1 MKKIVFNVLI
11 CFFMIF
17 LCATRSNATINT
29 GCGLADYKAV
39 YQNSSAF
46 SRFQIRWDSKSYKS
60 IAKRAEVCSKGDK
73 DLYNIIQQDRDL
85 DIVLGIVLLLIFCI
99 TLLFVFVN
107 KKKAK

>member
-1 MKKIVFNVLI
+1 MKKMVFNVLI
-11 CFFMIF
+11 CFFVIF
-17 LCATRSNATINT
+17 LCANRSNATINT

-46 SRFQIRWDSKSYKS
+46 SRFQIRWDSKSYES
-60 IAKRAEVCSKGDK
+60 IVKRAEVCSKGDK

-99 TLLFVFVN
+99 TLSFVFVN
-107 KKKAK
+107 KKKSK

>member
-1 MKKIVFNVLI
+1 
-11 CFFMIF
+11 MIF

>member
-11 CFFMIF
+11 CSFVIF

-60 IAKRAEVCSKGDK
+60 IAKRAEVCPKEDK
-73 DLYNIIQQDRDL
+73 DLYNIIQQDRDS
-85 DIVLGIVLLLIFCI
+85 DVVLGIVLLIIVCM
-99 TLLFVFVN
+99 TMLFVFV
-107 KKKAK
+107 KKVKRK